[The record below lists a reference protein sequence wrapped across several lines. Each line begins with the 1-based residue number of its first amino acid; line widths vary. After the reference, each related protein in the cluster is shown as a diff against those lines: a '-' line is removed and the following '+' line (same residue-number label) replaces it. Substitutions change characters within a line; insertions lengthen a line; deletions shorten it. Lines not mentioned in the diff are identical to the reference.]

1 MTIIKKH
8 STESSF
14 WGVISVLS
22 EDILA
27 KTWVLLEKR
36 SWHRKCHLSFIYN
49 LKTTPESKVPL
60 YSSSTQ
66 TTGSFVSQ
74 SPLVMPW
81 FLPLEMNF
89 SIKFPPWLNRQIYL
103 ATLAELANDTNE
115 SMIPMIP
122 MILQPSHRRWHQKLF
137 SLVMTVCRV
146 KIKKLYL
153 GSVWVPRDG
162 MNALGSSRSHII
174 GGIHKLDC
182 S

>member
-8 STESSF
+8 STKSSF
-14 WGVISVLS
+14 WDVISVLS

-27 KTWVLLEKR
+27 KTWVLLGKR

-49 LKTTPESKVPL
+49 LKTTPESEVAL

-66 TTGSFVSQ
+66 TAGSFVSQ
-74 SPLVMPW
+74 SPSVMPW

-89 SIKFPPWLNRQIYL
+89 SIKFPPCLNRQRYL
-103 ATLAELANDTNE
+103 ATLAELANDTND
-115 SMIPMIP
+115 SMIP
-122 MILQPSHRRWHQKLF
+122 MILQPSHKRWHQKLF

-153 GSVWVPRDG
+153 GSVQVPRDG
-162 MNALGSSRSHII
+162 TNALGSRRSHII